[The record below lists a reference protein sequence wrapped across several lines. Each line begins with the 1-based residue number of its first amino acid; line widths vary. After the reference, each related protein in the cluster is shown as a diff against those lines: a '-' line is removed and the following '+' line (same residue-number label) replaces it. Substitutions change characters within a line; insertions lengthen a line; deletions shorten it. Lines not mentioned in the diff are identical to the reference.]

1 MSFAITSIVMNQ
13 APQKWGAKASVNFEF
28 ESAFFF
34 FEFGPQGKMEAT
46 RAEHLFWHSLFLNLW
61 VTLEV
66 RFHCYTLKK
75 VESRREPAR
84 GQ

>member
-1 MSFAITSIVMNQ
+1 MSFASTSIVMNQ
-13 APQKWGAKASVNFEF
+13 APQKWGAKAPVNFEF
-28 ESAFFF
+28 ESGFF

-46 RAEHLFWHSLFLNLW
+46 GAEHPFWHSLFLNLW
-61 VTLEV
+61 VTEV
-66 RFHCYTLKK
+66 RFHCYTLKQ

>member
-1 MSFAITSIVMNQ
+1 MK
-13 APQKWGAKASVNFEF
+13 KWGAKAPVNFEF

-34 FEFGPQGKMEAT
+34 SLGPGGKMEAT
-46 RAEHLFWHSLFLNLW
+46 GSEHPFWHSLFLNLW

-75 VESRREPAR
+75 VESRREPAPHEVTAR